1 MNTYWL
7 EKQQRTFFIWWVR
20 NPGTAGSFG
29 SGCPARL
36 LQHVGWGCSYL
47 QTRGEV
53 PSSPEW
59 LVVGFRSCSLIDGGP
74 QVLPGCGPEA
84 SVFCHVC
91 FPVGQLTIRQLASI
105 NVSKWEKKRGWLR
118 RKSESFSYL
127 TLEAIPESHWR
138 GRDCTRKW
146 ESAEALRSCPP
157 RCVRSKDSL
166 RKVRGNSLLYHSL
179 RKEKW
184 LTTHGGITRLFSQL
198 NECLP
203 LGDPQHPV
211 DNSEVLLLPLDNQWR
226 GLGIFQTVPDHP
238 FPKPNTVQTESK
250 EAQSGSYRKIRE

>member
-7 EKQQRTFFIWWVR
+7 EKQQRMFFIRWVR

-29 SGCPARL
+29 SGCLARL

-47 QTRGEV
+47 QTREEV

-59 LVVGFRSCSLIDGGP
+59 LVVGFLSRSLLDGGP

-84 SVFCHVC
+84 SVSCHVC
-91 FPVGQLTIRQLASI
+91 FPVGQLTTGQLASI

-127 TLEAIPESHWR
+127 TLEATPESHSR
-138 GRDCTRKW
+138 QQDYTRKW
-146 ESAEALRSCPP
+146 GSAEALRSCPS

-166 RKVRGNSLLYHSL
+166 RKVHDISLLYHSL
-179 RKEKW
+179 GKEKW
-184 LTTHGGITRLFSQL
+184 LTTHGRNHLVVFPAEWMSAVRWPSASGRQ
-198 NECLP
+198 
-203 LGDPQHPV
+203 
-211 DNSEVLLLPLDNQWR
+211 QW
-226 GLGIFQTVPDHP
+226 GAT
-238 FPKPNTVQTESK
+238 S
-250 EAQSGSYRKIRE
+250 ASW